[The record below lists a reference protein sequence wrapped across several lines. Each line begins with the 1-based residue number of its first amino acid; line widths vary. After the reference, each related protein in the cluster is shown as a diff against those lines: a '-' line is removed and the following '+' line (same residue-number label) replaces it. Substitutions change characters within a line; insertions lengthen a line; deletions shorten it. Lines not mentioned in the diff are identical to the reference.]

1 MVSRTVP
8 SLDAK
13 QMQVLELAAKGCNT
27 KETASE
33 LGWLERQVL
42 NTKNEIMLALEASNW
57 TNAVAIAMYYELV
70 K

>member
-8 SLDAK
+8 SLGAK
-13 QMQVLELAAKGCNT
+13 QMQVLELAAKGCST

-42 NTKNEIMLALEASNW
+42 NTRNEIVLALEAHNW
-57 TNAVAIAMYYELV
+57 TNAVAIAMYYELI